1 VGGGE
6 GMTFTFDIAPV
17 LARIREREAAIAA
30 IPAKAKALPP
40 APFAEIA
47 ALAAG
52 RGCRSISASPPTTPD
67 LDRYEELAAILEY
80 DQGLPRAAAEMASAE
95 AQGYRD
101 GAALLAAHEAL
112 GQEDRGRAAATGL
125 AATRTPAP
133 ARHGVLVDGIP

>member
-1 VGGGE
+1 
-6 GMTFTFDIAPV
+6 MTFTFDFAPV

-80 DQGLPRAAAEMASAE
+80 DQGLPRAEAEIAAAQ
-95 AQGYRD
+95 AQGHRD
-101 GAALLAAHEAL
+101 GSALLATHVAL
-112 GQEDRGRAAATGL
+112 GQEDRGRAVATGL

-133 ARHGVLVDGIP
+133 ACHGVLVDRIP

>member
-1 VGGGE
+1 
-6 GMTFTFDIAPV
+6 MTFTFDIAPV

-52 RGCRSISASPPTTPD
+52 RG
-67 LDRYEELAAILEY
+67 YEELAAILEY
-80 DQGLPRAAAEMASAE
+80 DQGLPRAAAEMAAAE

-101 GAALLAAHEAL
+101 GAALLAAREAL
-112 GQEDRGRAAATGL
+112 RQEDRGRAGPTGL

-133 ARHGVLVDGIP
+133 ACHGVLVDGMP